1 MATNGMNGAVDVNG
15 AAPEANGNAEMPY
28 LSTQPSPN
36 QDWRITLSGK
46 VVAITGVS

>member
-1 MATNGMNGAVDVNG
+1 MATNGTNGMTDANG
-15 AAPEANGNAEMPY
+15 AAHEATGNGEMPY

-36 QDWRITLSGK
+36 QDWKITLSGK